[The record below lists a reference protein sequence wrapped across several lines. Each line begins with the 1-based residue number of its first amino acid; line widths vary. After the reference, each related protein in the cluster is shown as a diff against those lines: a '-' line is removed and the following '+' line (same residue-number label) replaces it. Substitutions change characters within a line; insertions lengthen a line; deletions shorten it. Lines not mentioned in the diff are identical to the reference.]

1 MKKYYGPIVLGLAAL
16 TLGATASQTT
26 VHADGNDGEDTQV
39 ETPAKDGETET
50 DNGDQTET
58 PDKSAI
64 QKDLDKEIASI
75 DTKISSGNYKDA
87 QITTLKNLKE
97 EYTAKAAA
105 ATDDQTRDTIY
116 SDLYLSLENVAYT
129 VSTPTNAIV
138 SGTKENITLS
148 AQTVTLK
155 KGDTEDIIIK
165 LPSGYAPA
173 SENSSSSIVL
183 KASVNKDG
191 EVIFSGDIDKDNNLL
206 ITDTV
211 TTDSLKKEIAED
223 SSLSQYYTSPDKADE
238 LAKLTDSYK
247 QELTAIQDKIPTGNT
262 DAKTLHA
269 LNDDITNVINKYTNK
284 ILLDRNTAQWN
295 VPILKDGS
303 VTFRALKS
311 EYVTIKYSADGT
323 KLTSAEITDKDG
335 NKIKSNTKIVASIG
349 LDSFGQPGAVENTN
363 DPLPNTNS
371 GNYVEPSKPETTQ
384 KKSVSDHTSTFYVL
398 PNGPISLFDDNG
410 NKATNL
416 VLGKNSF
423 WRVDKVMTLDGV
435 TYLRVA
441 TNEWVKLAD
450 GLEVTPLKETVTT
463 NKQVRL
469 YTGEGKLITNRILGN
484 NTAWLTDN
492 SATINGQKMYRV
504 ATNEWISA
512 NDIK

>member
-138 SGTKENITLS
+138 SGTKENITLP

-173 SENSSSSIVL
+173 SEHLSSSIVL

-238 LAKLTDSYK
+238 LAKLTDS
-247 QELTAIQDKIPTGNT
+247 
-262 DAKTLHA
+262 
-269 LNDDITNVINKYTNK
+269 
-284 ILLDRNTAQWN
+284 
-295 VPILKDGS
+295 
-303 VTFRALKS
+303 
-311 EYVTIKYSADGT
+311 
-323 KLTSAEITDKDG
+323 
-335 NKIKSNTKIVASIG
+335 
-349 LDSFGQPGAVENTN
+349 
-363 DPLPNTNS
+363 
-371 GNYVEPSKPETTQ
+371 TT
-384 KKSVSDHTSTFYVL
+384 
-398 PNGPISLFDDNG
+398 
-410 NKATNL
+410 
-416 VLGKNSF
+416 
-423 WRVDKVMTLDGV
+423 R
-435 TYLRVA
+435 
-441 TNEWVKLAD
+441 
-450 GLEVTPLKETVTT
+450 
-463 NKQVRL
+463 
-469 YTGEGKLITNRILGN
+469 
-484 NTAWLTDN
+484 
-492 SATINGQKMYRV
+492 INGY
-504 ATNEWISA
+504 SG
-512 NDIK
+512 